1 MFKICLV
8 ASTAYYGAQVMT
20 GPHGHAVKEN
30 VVVIEKCVAR
40 PDVMNNVFY
49 ERAWRRVQK
58 LRAWSRLG

>member
-20 GPHGHAVKEN
+20 APDGRAVKEN
-30 VVVIEKCVAR
+30 VVVLEKCVAR
-40 PDVMNNVFY
+40 PDAMNSMFY

-58 LRAWSRLG
+58 LRVWSRQG